1 MKYRNEDG
9 TFSDIYFKATDTL
22 PIGTEIDYEG
32 ETIPDGWEAVTGTPT
47 TQKIRKK
54 AQVVG
59 VVGNVKNSESTSEKD
74 TYSCSYLNDMLVR
87 INVLTTGSNI
97 DNLTSVGFNLYAVSN
112 AAGTLPTGYT
122 STNKFIIQSYL
133 TGSSSNLSGKQILM
147 DANSDKL
154 FVRNRNGATWGS
166 WVEINTN
173 INISS
178 GTANPSGGNNGDIYF
193 KYS

>member
-32 ETIPDGWEAVTGTPT
+32 EVIPDGWEEVTGTPT
-47 TQKIRKK
+47 TQRIRKK
-54 AQVVG
+54 EQLVG
-59 VVGNVKNSESTSEKD
+59 VVGNVKNAESTSDKD
-74 TYSCSYLNDMLVR
+74 TYSCEYLNSMLVR
-87 INVLTTGSNI
+87 ISELEVGSNI
-97 DNLTSVGFNLYAVSN
+97 DNLTSAGFLLYAVSN
-112 AAGTLPTGYT
+112 ATGTLPTGYT

-133 TGSSSNLSGKQILM
+133 TENNSTLSGKQILM
-147 DANSDKL
+147 DVNSDKL
-154 FVRNRNGATWGS
+154 YVRNRNGSSWGS

>member
-32 ETIPDGWEAVTGTPT
+32 EVVPDGWEAVTGTPT

-54 AQVVG
+54 EQIVG
-59 VVGNVKNSESTSEKD
+59 VVGNVKNSENSSEKD
-74 TYSCSYLNDMLVR
+74 TYSCNYLNSMLVR
-87 INVLTTGSNI
+87 ISELESGSSI
-97 DNLTSVGFNLYAVSN
+97 DNLTSSGFHLYAVSN
-112 AAGTLPTGYT
+112 ATGTLPTGYS

-133 TGSSSNLSGKQILM
+133 TGSSSTLSGKQILM

-154 FVRNRNGATWGS
+154 FARNRNGSTWGS

-178 GTANPSGGNNGDIYF
+178 GTTDPSGGNNGDIYF